1 MRAATPAVAVLT
13 DDVALTQ
20 RVKNLEA
27 ALVGRSASAAVAP
40 IGEAL
45 LGAPT
50 LVGAL
55 ELKAVAGQI
64 DTLVHVCGVATA
76 LAWVLEPDET
86 IVYVSLGAGTG
97 DRLYDLETD
106 RRIAE
111 FKFTKWQAAGHNS
124 AREQVLLADV
134 VNLAEADTAKDR
146 YMYVLGV
153 DQQRKFLES
162 GRSLASMM
170 ARRQPLLAKVR
181 DRHPDVST
189 VGGYWAAVQDRVRL
203 VDLVDVVPEFGRQ
216 ASIEPAATATMTVA
230 AARDRWPDAAL
241 SWHAGW
247 VTAWDVDHDG
257 RPALVVAGNSVTDA
271 AVLVF
276 DHPPTAGS
284 TPPAKDGCRPDP
296 CWRRARR
303 VP

>member
-1 MRAATPAVAVLT
+1 VNADERMRAAAPAVAVLT
-13 DDVALTQ
+13 DDTALTQ
-20 RVKNLEA
+20 RVKDLEA
-27 ALVGRSASAAVAP
+27 ALIGRSASAAVAP
-40 IGEAL
+40 IDDAL
-45 LGAPT
+45 IGAAT

-86 IVYVSLGAGTG
+86 IVDVSLGAGTG

-124 AREQVLLADV
+124 AREQVLLADIAS
-134 VNLAEADTAKDR
+134 LAEADTTKDR
-146 YMYVLGV
+146 YMYVLDV

-170 ARRQPLLAKVR
+170 ARRQPPLAKVR
-181 DRHPDVST
+181 EVNT
-189 VGGYWAAVQDRVRL
+189 VGEYWAAVQDRVRL

-216 ASIEPAATATMTVA
+216 ASIEPAATSTMTVA
-230 AARDRWPDAAL
+230 AARGRWPDAAL

-247 VTAWDVDHDG
+247 VTAWDVDEDG
-257 RPALVVAGNSVTDA
+257 RPALVVAGNDVTDA

-276 DHPPTAGS
+276 DHPAH
-284 TPPAKDGCRPDP
+284 
-296 CWRRARR
+296 RRFYAAA
-303 VP
+303 PGWMPS